1 MVIPNSY
8 GMQVE
13 ATQQAQDQ
21 DRPQPSCW
29 ARKVA
34 RPPGLKWDNRHQGET
49 VGSSA
54 NTLRQTSTEGHIHTH
69 ACVHTIAHHHVD
81 TNMNSTIWNI
91 KRAIS
96 GSWGF
101 LVGTTANSWVYVSA
115 VNAFVPVFEGSSD
128 AYPKQV

>member
-34 RPPGLKWDNRHQGET
+34 RPPGLKWDDRHHGET

-69 ACVHTIAHHHVD
+69 ACVHTIAHHYVD

-96 GSWGF
+96 GSWGV
-101 LVGTTANSWVYVSA
+101 LGGYNSEFMGVCVRRQCFCPS
-115 VNAFVPVFEGSSD
+115 F
-128 AYPKQV
+128 